1 MTKLNIKKPQVLFET
16 SWEIC
21 NKVGGIHTV
30 VSTKAE
36 SLLNQSNFKYI
47 LIGPDVWRD
56 EGQNP
61 EFEPDPDI
69 FKEWREQFQKKAFSV
84 KTGRWNI
91 PGKPIVLLIDFYP
104 LIARK
109 DEVFSKYWE
118 DYKLDSINGQWD
130 YIEPALF
137 GTAAGEVIQ
146 DLCLFY
152 EEFQQNAVAHF
163 HEWMTGTGIL
173 YLKKNA
179 PYIGTVFTTHA
190 TSLGR
195 SIAGN
200 GKPLYS
206 KMTEYAPLRMA
217 KELGLTSKQSLE
229 SLSALN
235 ADAFST
241 VSEITALECSH
252 FLGRQPDLVTPN
264 GFEDSFVPDNK
275 LFIQKRGSARN
286 KLFEIARAMG
296 HTISENAM
304 LVATSGRYEFKN
316 KGIDLFL
323 EALKKIEDKNPKK
336 EILAFILVP
345 AGISGP
351 RLDLIGQESL
361 RDNYYD
367 DDLRYI
373 THHLTDTGN
382 DPVLNYCSNI
392 GLSVNKD
399 TKVKLLF
406 VPSYLNGNDGIFNI
420 SYYDLLIG
428 FDLTVFPSYYE
439 PWGYTPMES
448 LAFHIPTITSTL
460 AGFGKWVND
469 LIADQGDGIKVL
481 ERNDTNFDEAS
492 ELLSAEILNYISLP
506 EEEMEAARTK
516 AFEIS
521 RTALWKELVHKYFE
535 IYDITLHS
543 SRERNE
549 RYDWPQAGEISYIP
563 PTPGRVSEPV
573 WRKLFVESNVPEN
586 LSFLKELSKN
596 LWWSWNVEATNLWEQ
611 VDSGIWNECG
621 QNPIEL
627 LEKVNYKRLLVL
639 SKDNGFLSKLEE
651 VEKDFYSYMNPTEK
665 KGPQIAYFSMEYGFH
680 DSLKIFSGGLGIL
693 AGDFL
698 KEASDSDVSIVA
710 VGLLYRFGYFK
721 QVLTLNGEQ
730 TVVYN
735 PEQFSKI
742 PAFPVLDENSNR
754 LTVSIAFPGRNLTAY
769 LWKVQIGK
777 VSLYL
782 LDTDHKENQD
792 QDRSISHNLYGGD
805 LENRIKQE
813 ILLGI
818 GGIRALQK
826 LNIKPDIYH
835 SNEGHSAFI
844 GLERLWNLIRERN
857 LNFDESIEVV
867 RSSTLFTTH
876 TPVPAGHDMF
886 PEDLL
891 RTYMGHYPERLGI
904 SWDSLISLGRSAN
917 ANPNDKFNMS
927 FLAANLSHSINGVS
941 KLHGLVSRE
950 LFMDLWPGFL
960 INESPIGFVTNGVH
974 YKTWTAQEW
983 IELYERILKTT
994 WGKDPA
1000 PKSEWL
1006 KITDV
1011 EDKEIWEIKQ
1021 GLKQKMV
1028 ENLKNRLKLAWTR
1041 RNENPRFI
1049 MEISER
1055 LQTNAL
1061 TIGFAR
1067 RFATYKRAHLLF
1079 KNLDRLSQIVNHP
1092 EHPVQFIF
1100 AGKAHPKD
1108 KAGQD
1113 MIKEIVGISKRPE
1126 FIGKIIF
1133 LQNYD
1138 IALAKQ
1144 LVQGVDVWLN
1154 TPTRP
1159 LEASGTSG
1167 EKAIM
1172 NGTLHFSVLDGW
1184 WVEGFKSGAG
1194 WGISEKRTYENQD
1207 FQDELDAETLY
1218 RILESEIIPGYY
1230 KRDKSGLP
1238 KEWIG
1243 FIKKSMSEVAPE
1255 FTTNRMMGDYLNK
1268 YYLELEK
1275 RAREFSKG
1283 QYNAARDLARWKKR
1297 IRQQWKQIEV
1307 QSVILPGEGKN
1318 EYLSGKEYTG
1328 KIVINLKDIDAKDVE
1343 LELIIS
1349 KGKGKNTELIHNQNF
1364 LLKKFKD
1371 GIAWY
1376 ETKIIPTYSGG
1387 FNFGFRL
1394 IPKNSLLQ
1402 HKQDFPLNLWI

>member
-1 MTKLNIKKPQVLFET
+1 MIDNIKKPHVLFET

-30 VSTKAE
+30 VSTKTE
-36 SLLNQSNFKYI
+36 SLINQSNFKYI
-47 LIGPDVWRD
+47 LIGPDVWRN

-61 EFEPDPDI
+61 EFEPDPDL
-69 FKEWREQFQKKAFSV
+69 FKEWREQFQNKAFSV

-104 LIARK
+104 LFARK
-109 DEVFSKYWE
+109 DEVFSNYWE
-118 DYKLDSINGQWD
+118 DYKLDSIDGQWD

-152 EEFQQNAVAHF
+152 EEFQQGAVAHF

-195 SIAGN
+195 SLAGN

-206 KMTEYAPLRMA
+206 KLTEYAPQRMA
-217 KELGLTSKQSLE
+217 KELGITSKQSLE

-264 GFEDSFVPDNK
+264 GFEDSFVPEDE
-275 LFIQKRGSARN
+275 LFIQKKESARN

-296 HTISENAM
+296 HSISEDA
-304 LVATSGRYEFKN
+304 LLIATSGRYEFKN

-323 EALKKIEDKNPKK
+323 EALKKIENKDPKK
-336 EILAFILVP
+336 EVLAFILVP

-351 RLDLIGQESL
+351 RLELIGKKSH
-361 RDNYYD
+361 RDNEQD
-367 DDLRYI
+367 DDLKYI
-373 THHLTDTGN
+373 THYLTDAGN
-382 DPVLNYCSNI
+382 DPVLNYCKNI
-392 GLSVNKD
+392 DLSANKD
-399 TKVKLLF
+399 SKVKLLF
-406 VPSYLNGNDGIFNI
+406 VPSYLNGDDGLFNI

-469 LIADQGDGIKVL
+469 LIVNQGNGIKIL
-481 ERNDTNFDEAS
+481 ERDDTNFDQAAET
-492 ELLSAEILNYISLP
+492 LSSEILNFVSLS
-506 EEEMEAARTK
+506 EEDMEAARTK
-516 AFEIS
+516 AYEIS

-535 IYDITLHS
+535 IYDIALRS
-543 SRERNE
+543 SRDRYES
-549 RYDWPQAGEISYIP
+549 YDWPQAGEISYVP
-563 PTPGRVSEPV
+563 PTPGKVSKPV

-596 LWWSWNVEATNLWEQ
+596 LWWSWNIEATKLWEK
-611 VDSGIWNECG
+611 VDSGLWNECK

-639 SKDNGFLSKLEE
+639 SKDNDFLKNLKEI
-651 VEKDFYSYMNPTEK
+651 EKEFHSYMNPSDK
-665 KGPQIAYFSMEYGFH
+665 NGPQIAYFSMEYGFH
-680 DSLKIFSGGLGIL
+680 DSLKIYSGGLGIL

-698 KEASDSDVSIVA
+698 KEASDSNVSIVA
-710 VGLLYRFGYFK
+710 VGLLYRYGYFK

-730 TVVYN
+730 TAVYN

-742 PAFPVLDENSNR
+742 PAFPVLDENANW

-782 LDTDHKENQD
+782 LDTDHKENQQ
-792 QDRSISHNLYGGD
+792 QDRNISHNLYGGD

-813 ILLGI
+813 TLLGI
-818 GGIRALQK
+818 GGIRALKK
-826 LNIKPDIYH
+826 LNIQPDIYH

-857 LNFDESIEVV
+857 LNFDEALEVV

-876 TPVPAGHDMF
+876 TPVPAGHDIF

-904 SWDSLISLGRSAN
+904 SWDLLISLGRSAN
-917 ANPNDKFNMS
+917 SNPNDKFNMS
-927 FLAANLSHSINGVS
+927 FLAANLSHCINGVS
-941 KLHGLVSRE
+941 KLHGQVSRE

-974 YKTWTAQEW
+974 YKTWTAPEW
-983 IELYERILKTT
+983 IELYERILNKP
-994 WGKDPA
+994 WGKGTA
-1000 PKSEWL
+1000 PNSEWA
-1006 KITDV
+1006 KIMEV

-1028 ENLKNRLKLAWTR
+1028 ENLKNRLKEAWTR

-1049 MEISER
+1049 MEISEK
-1055 LQTNAL
+1055 LQTKAL

-1144 LVQGVDVWLN
+1144 LVQGVDIWLN

-1184 WVEGFKSGAG
+1184 WVEGFKPGAG
-1194 WGISEKRTYENQD
+1194 WGISEKRTYDNQD

-1218 RILESEIIPGYY
+1218 QVLESEIIPVYY

-1238 KEWIG
+1238 GTWISY
-1243 FIKKSMSEVAPE
+1243 IKKSMSEIAPE

-1268 YYLELEK
+1268 YYLKLEK
-1275 RAREFSKG
+1275 RAKEFSKD
-1283 QYNAARDLARWKKR
+1283 QYSNARMLARWKKG
-1297 IRQQWKQIEV
+1297 IRQQWDQIEV
-1307 QSVILPGEGKN
+1307 QSVMLPGKGKN
-1318 EYLSGKEYTG
+1318 DYLSGQEYTG
-1328 KIVINLKDIDAKDVE
+1328 KIVIDLKGIDPKDVE

-1349 KGKGKNTELIHNQNF
+1349 NGNNAELVHKQNF
-1364 LLKKFKD
+1364 LLNKFED
-1371 GIAWY
+1371 GLAWY

-1394 IPKNSLLQ
+1394 VPNNSMLPD
-1402 HKQDFPLNLWI
+1402 KQDFPLNLWI

>member
-1 MTKLNIKKPQVLFET
+1 MKNNLKKPQVLFET

-30 VSTKAE
+30 ISTKAE

-47 LIGPDVWRD
+47 LIGPDVWRN
-56 EGQNP
+56 ESQNP
-61 EFEPDPDI
+61 EFEPDPEL

-84 KTGRWNI
+84 KTGRWNV

-104 LIARK
+104 LINRK

-118 DYKLDSINGQWD
+118 DYKLDSISGQWD

-137 GTAAGEVIQ
+137 GTAAGELIH

-152 EEFQQNAVAHF
+152 EEFQQGAVAHF

-173 YLKKNA
+173 YLKKKA
-179 PYIGTVFTTHA
+179 PHIGTVFTTHA

-195 SIAGN
+195 SLAGN
-200 GKPLYS
+200 GKALYS
-206 KMTEYAPLRMA
+206 KLTEFAPLRSAM
-217 KELGLTSKQSLE
+217 ELGITSKQSLE

-241 VSEITALECSH
+241 VSDITALECSH
-252 FLGRQPDLVTPN
+252 FLGKKPDLVTPN
-264 GFEDSFVPDNK
+264 GFEDSFVPGK
-275 LFIQKRGSARN
+275 EMFLQKRKSARK
-286 KLFEIARAMG
+286 KLLQIARAMG
-296 HTISENAM
+296 YSFSENAF
-304 LVATSGRYEFKN
+304 LLATSGRYEFKN

-323 EALKKIEDKNPKK
+323 EALKKIEDENPKK

-351 RLDLIGQESL
+351 RLELIAKGSPRE
-361 RDNYYD
+361 NEHD
-367 DDLRYI
+367 DKLRYI
-373 THHLTDTGN
+373 THHLTDAEN
-382 DPVLNYCSNI
+382 DPVLNYCRNT

-399 TKVKLLF
+399 SKVKIIF
-406 VPSYLNGNDGIFNI
+406 VPSYLNGDDGLFNI
-420 SYYDLLIG
+420 PYYELLIG

-439 PWGYTPMES
+439 PWGYTPLES
-448 LAFHIPTITSTL
+448 LAFHIPTITSNL

-469 LIADQGDGIKVL
+469 LIRDQGNGIKVL
-481 ERNDTNFDEAS
+481 ERNDTNFDQATE
-492 ELLSAEILNYISLP
+492 ELSREILNFVTLSEKEI
-506 EEEMEAARTK
+506 EDARNK

-521 RTALWKELVHKYFE
+521 RTALWKELVNKYFE
-535 IYDITLHS
+535 IYDIALGK
-543 SRERNE
+543 SRERYE
-549 RYDWPQAGEISYIP
+549 SYDWPQPGEITYAA
-563 PTPGRVSEPV
+563 PV
-573 WRKLFVESNVPEN
+573 KMNQPIWRKLFVESNVPEN

-596 LWWSWNVEATNLWEQ
+596 LWWSWNTGATKLWEQ
-611 VDSGIWNECG
+611 VDSGLWNECG

-639 SKDNGFLSKLEE
+639 NKDNDFLKSLKEI
-651 VEKDFYSYMNPTEK
+651 EKEFHHYMSPSEK
-665 KGPQIAYFSMEYGFH
+665 KGPQIAYFSMEYGLH
-680 DSLKIFSGGLGIL
+680 DSLKIYSGGLGIL

-698 KEASDSDVSIVA
+698 KEASDSNVSIVA
-710 VGLLYRFGYFK
+710 VGLLYSFGYFK
-721 QVLTLNGEQ
+721 QILTLNGEQ
-730 TVVYN
+730 TVVYI

-754 LTVSIAFPGRNLTAY
+754 LTVSIALPGRNLTAY
-769 LWKVQIGK
+769 IWKVQVGRI
-777 VSLYL
+777 SLYL
-782 LDTDHKENQD
+782 LDTDHQENQQ

-805 LENRIKQE
+805 LENRFKQE
-813 ILLGI
+813 TLLGI
-818 GGIRALQK
+818 GGIRALKK
-826 LNIKPDIYH
+826 LNIQPDIYH

-844 GLERLWNLIRERN
+844 GLERLWNLIREKN
-857 LNFDESIEVV
+857 LNFDEALEVV

-876 TPVPAGHDMF
+876 TPVPAGHDKF

-904 SWDSLISLGRSAN
+904 SWELLLSLGRAAN
-917 ANPNDKFNMS
+917 ANPGDKFNMS
-927 FLAANLSHSINGVS
+927 FLAANLSHCINGVS
-941 KLHGLVSRE
+941 KLHGQVSRE

-960 INESPIGFVTNGVH
+960 INESPVGYVTNGVH
-974 YKTWTAQEW
+974 YKTWTAPEW
-983 IELYERILKTT
+983 IELYERILKKP
-994 WGKDPA
+994 WGKGPA
-1000 PKSEWL
+1000 PKSEWA
-1006 KITDV
+1006 KILEV
-1011 EDKEIWEIKQ
+1011 EDREIWEIKQ
-1021 GLKQKMV
+1021 GLKHRMI
-1028 ENLKNRLKLAWTR
+1028 ENLKNRLKEAWTQ

-1049 MEISER
+1049 MEISEK
-1055 LQTNAL
+1055 LQTKAL

-1079 KNLDRLSQIVNHP
+1079 KNLNRLSRIVNHK

-1113 MIKEIVGISKRPE
+1113 MIKEIVEISKRPE

-1138 IALAKQ
+1138 MALARQ
-1144 LVQGVDVWLN
+1144 LIQGVDVWLN

-1184 WVEGFKSGAG
+1184 WVEGFKPGAG

-1207 FQDELDAETLY
+1207 FQDELDAETIY
-1218 RILESEIIPGYY
+1218 QILESKIIPNFYD
-1230 KRDKSGLP
+1230 RDKSGLP
-1238 KEWIG
+1238 KRWIS
-1243 FIKKSMSEVAPE
+1243 FIKKTMSEIAPE
-1255 FTTNRMMGDYLNK
+1255 FTTNRMMEDYLNR
-1268 YYLELEK
+1268 YYLKLEEGAK
-1275 RAREFSKG
+1275 EFSKD
-1283 QYNAARDLARWKKR
+1283 QYLNTRQLASWKKE
-1297 IRQQWKQIEV
+1297 IRKQWEQIEV
-1307 QSVILPGEGKN
+1307 LSVTLPGEGKN
-1318 EYLSGKEYTG
+1318 DYLSGQEYTG
-1328 KIVINLKDIDAKDVE
+1328 KLVINLKDINPEDVK

-1349 KGKGKNTELIHNQNF
+1349 KVMDETAELVHKQNF
-1364 LLKKFKD
+1364 QLKKFEN
-1371 GIAWY
+1371 GLASY

-1394 IPKNSLLQ
+1394 VPSHPLLK
-1402 HKQDFPLNLWI
+1402 HKQDFPINLWI